1 MAYQTPPFFFFII
14 NESRHSV
21 VLSEESDCLT
31 ELELK
36 NSLYYV
42 DFLPLQLPVRRDQ
55 AVKIMQDINVM

>member
-1 MAYQTPPFFFFII
+1 M
-14 NESRHSV
+14 

-42 DFLPLQLPVRRDQ
+42 GFLPLQLPVRRDQ
-55 AVKIMQDINVM
+55 AVKITQDSNVM